1 MGLSEALRAFLDC
14 SGQWPEVS
22 LSTSDLLFAVFG
34 GPAMT
39 TEHGMM
45 SPSSRLNPSAT
56 DKMQGIQGECFQ
68 WTPGEFYTLYI
79 FLQDWLWMWVC
90 YRKCT
95 MGSALRDSKY
105 CKFASNSGLWV
116 SCYAHTKF
124 CMNLY
129 KLNYGLSAVKPSG
142 INHWSHL
149 GLSFARGV
157 HSEFCD
163 SMGESPLFLLS
174 ISFSIL
180 TLSVS
185 QTSSEISSGWF
196 WF

>member
-1 MGLSEALRAFLDC
+1 MSLSE
-14 SGQWPEVS
+14 
-22 LSTSDLLFAVFG
+22 LSWTAVGSDQK
-34 GPAMT
+34 
-39 TEHGMM
+39 
-45 SPSSRLNPSAT
+45 SPSALVTSCLLYLE
-56 DKMQGIQGECFQ
+56 DQQ
-68 WTPGEFYTLYI
+68 WQQSMEWCPLPRGSTLQPLTRCKVSKVSVFRTPAEFYTLYV

-124 CMNLY
+124 CMNVY
-129 KLNYGLSAVKPSG
+129 KWNYGLSAVKPSG

-185 QTSSEISSGWF
+185 QTSSEISFGWF